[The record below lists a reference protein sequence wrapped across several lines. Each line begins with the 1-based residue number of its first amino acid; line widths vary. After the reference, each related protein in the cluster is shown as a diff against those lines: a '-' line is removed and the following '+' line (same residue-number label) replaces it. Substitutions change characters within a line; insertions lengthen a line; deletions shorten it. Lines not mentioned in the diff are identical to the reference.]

1 MSNELETQIEDEL
14 LKDKFSNFFK
24 RNKIIVLVLIF
35 LLIILPISVQIFFF
49 YNDKKQEKF
58 ISKYIEAE
66 ILINNN
72 DIKGIEILNI
82 IKKKGNDTIKLLAIN
97 KLAEYY
103 INNNQK
109 DKALEILS
117 NTKVFDNN
125 MFIELS
131 DIKKVILNF
140 DHITENEIINLTK
153 NKKNKDNFKLLKT
166 KLLYDYYIKS
176 NQLEKAKQIQR
187 NFK

>member
-1 MSNELETQIEDEL
+1 MSNELETQIEDDL
-14 LKDKFSNFFK
+14 LKDKVSNFFK
-24 RNKIIVLVLIF
+24 KNKILVVTSVLTLIV
-35 LLIILPISVQIFFF
+35 LPISIQIFFF

-66 ILINNN
+66 ILVDNN
-72 DIKGIEILNI
+72 DIKGIEILNT
-82 IKKKGNDTIKLLAIN
+82 IKEKGNDTIKLLAIS
-97 KLAEYY
+97 KLAEHY

-109 DKALEILS
+109 ERALEILN
-117 NTKVFDNN
+117 NTKVFNN
-125 MFIELS
+125 SIFVELS
-131 DIKKVILNF
+131 EIKKVILNF
-140 DHITENEIINLTK
+140 DSIKENEILNLIK
-153 NKKNKDNFKLLKT
+153 NKKNKNNFKLLRT

>member
-1 MSNELETQIEDEL
+1 MSNELETQIEDDL
-14 LKDKFSNFFK
+14 LKDRFSNFFK
-24 RNKIIVLVLIF
+24 RNKIIVFILIL
-35 LLIILPISVQIFFF
+35 LLIVLPISLQIFFF

-66 ILINNN
+66 ILIDNN
-72 DIKGIEILNI
+72 DVKGIEILNT
-82 IKKKGNDTIKLLAIN
+82 IKVKGNDTIKLLAIS

-109 DKALEILS
+109 DKALRILNS
-117 NTKVFDNN
+117 TKVFNN
-125 MFIELS
+125 KVFQELTE
-131 DIKKVILNF
+131 IKKVILNF
-140 DHITENEIINLTK
+140 DSIRENKILSFAKDN
-153 NKKNKDNFKLLKT
+153 NKYNFKLLKT

-176 NQLEKAKQIQR
+176 NQLEKAEQVQK

>member
-1 MSNELETQIEDEL
+1 MSDELETQIEDDL
-14 LKDKFSNFFK
+14 LKDKVSNFFK
-24 RNKIIVLVLIF
+24 KNKILVIALVLI
-35 LLIILPISVQIFFF
+35 LVVLPISIQVFFF

-66 ILINNN
+66 ILIDNNN
-72 DIKGIEILNI
+72 VKGIEILNT
-82 IKKKGNDTIKLLAIN
+82 IKVKGNDTIKLLAIS
-97 KLAEYY
+97 KLTEYY

-109 DKALEILS
+109 DKALQILN

-125 MFIELS
+125 IFQELIE
-131 DIKKVILNF
+131 IKKVILNF
-140 DHITENEIINLTK
+140 DSINENKILSFTK
-153 NKKNKDNFKLLKT
+153 DNNKYNFKLIKT

-176 NQLEKAKQIQR
+176 NQLEKAKQVQK

>member
-1 MSNELETQIEDEL
+1 MSNELETQIEDDL
-14 LKDKFSNFFK
+14 LKDKVSNFFK
-24 RNKIIVLVLIF
+24 KNKILVIALALILIV
-35 LLIILPISVQIFFF
+35 LPISIQVFFF
-49 YNDKKQEKF
+49 YNEKKQEKF

-66 ILINNN
+66 ILLDNN
-72 DIKGIEILNI
+72 DIKGIQILNT
-82 IKKKGNDTIKLLAIN
+82 IKKKGNDTIKLLAMN
-97 KLAEYY
+97 KLVEHY

-109 DKALEILS
+109 GKAIEILN
-117 NTKVFDNN
+117 NTKVFNN
-125 MFIELS
+125 SMFVELS
-131 DIKKVILNF
+131 EIKKVILNF
-140 DHITENEIINLTK
+140 DRIKENEILNLTK

>member
-1 MSNELETQIEDEL
+1 MSNELETQIEDDL

-24 RNKIIVLVLIF
+24 KNKIIVFVSLL
-35 LLIILPISVQIFFF
+35 LLIVLPISVQIFFF
-49 YNDKKQEKF
+49 YNDKKQEQL

-66 ILINNN
+66 ILIDKN
-72 DIKGIEILNI
+72 DIKGVQILNT
-82 IKKKGNDTIKLLAIN
+82 IKDKGNDTIKLLTIS
-97 KLAEYY
+97 KLAEYH
-103 INNNQK
+103 INNDQK

-117 NTKVFDNN
+117 NNKVFDNS
-125 MFIELS
+125 MFEELTE
-131 DIKKVILNF
+131 IKKVILNF
-140 DHITENEIINLTK
+140 DRITENEIINLTK

-176 NQLEKAKQIQR
+176 NQLEKAKQLQR

>member
-82 IKKKGNDTIKLLAIN
+82 IKKKGNDTN
-97 KLAEYY
+97 
-103 INNNQK
+103 
-109 DKALEILS
+109 
-117 NTKVFDNN
+117 
-125 MFIELS
+125 
-131 DIKKVILNF
+131 
-140 DHITENEIINLTK
+140 
-153 NKKNKDNFKLLKT
+153 
-166 KLLYDYYIKS
+166 
-176 NQLEKAKQIQR
+176 
-187 NFK
+187 